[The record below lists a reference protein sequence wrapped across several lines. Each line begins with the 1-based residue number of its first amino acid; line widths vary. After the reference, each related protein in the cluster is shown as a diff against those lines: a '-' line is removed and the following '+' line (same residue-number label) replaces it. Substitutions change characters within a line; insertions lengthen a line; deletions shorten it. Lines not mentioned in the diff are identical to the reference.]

1 MFNPKSELKMI
12 HELRV
17 YHAAPKKVGLVA
29 QRFKNHNKPIYE
41 RLGIKVVGSWTVAIG
56 EANDQ
61 FIYMLE
67 WQSLAEREQKWGTFL
82 KDEEWQEVWAETD
95 KDGAL
100 VRFASNQIL
109 QPV

>member
-1 MFNPKSELKMI
+1 MI

-29 QRFKNHNKPIYE
+29 QRFIKHNMPIYQ

-67 WQSLAEREQKWGTFL
+67 WESLAEREQKWTAFL
-82 KDEEWQEVWAETD
+82 KDEEWQKIWAETD

-109 QPV
+109 QPVQAA